1 MSAHQKDGCL
11 WNNNY
16 ESTVFS
22 PEQHENIIGTFMPR
36 KLLALSIKMSFV
48 IFLGLLSAVPCLN
61 LAGRYSEHVATYIGL
76 EYHDLSSN
84 SHKYWSI
91 SVKGSS
97 TVRRWGRLPFGE
109 DLGWTQT
116 LKTSHAS
123 HQDALKWAKMMV
135 RRKIRAGYGVK
146 KGASL

>member
-1 MSAHQKDGCL
+1 MSAHQKDGRL

-22 PEQHENIIGTFMPR
+22 PEQHENIIDTFMPSII
-36 KLLALSIKMSFV
+36 LALSIKMSFV

-76 EYHDLSSN
+76 EYHNSSTN
-84 SHKYWSI
+84 SHKHWSI
-91 SVKGSS
+91 SVNGSS

-109 DLGWTQT
+109 DPGWTRT
-116 LKTSHAS
+116 LETSHS
-123 HQDALKWAKMMV
+123 SPQDALKWAKMMV
-135 RRKIRAGYGVK
+135 RRKIRAGYVVK
-146 KGASL
+146 KGGSL